1 MRMNEEEK
9 SEDDGIRKR
18 LDKNY
23 FTCILSDTNNVK
35 SDKEDVDDN
44 EIKRKDK
51 DRNYDN
57 K

>member
-1 MRMNEEEK
+1 MNEEEK